1 MKDIEDKIFQ
11 NAYRVLYGTEEGSKM
26 FNINIKNRTPV
37 QNFKKKKR
45 VTFNDYVEFSRN

>member
-1 MKDIEDKIFQ
+1 MKDIEDKILQ
-11 NAYRVLYGTEEGSKM
+11 NAYQVLYGTEEGSKM